1 MDAKTNEEQGKPNG
15 FALGQLL
22 YDRMHGLEK
31 VECERCADLEDEKA
45 ELEAEAVERETKIA
59 TLLLRDIPA
68 LEKKVAELERQLREA
83 HGAVEEEE
91 RDAKN
96 DGAR

>member
-31 VECERCADLEDEKA
+31 VECERCA
-45 ELEAEAVERETKIA
+45 ELEQALAESLKLQSHYAALLNQYDGGERIIFGGANEF
-59 TLLLRDIPA
+59 
-68 LEKKVAELERQLREA
+68 LERLAALKGE
-83 HGAVEEEE
+83 GS
-91 RDAKN
+91 
-96 DGAR
+96 